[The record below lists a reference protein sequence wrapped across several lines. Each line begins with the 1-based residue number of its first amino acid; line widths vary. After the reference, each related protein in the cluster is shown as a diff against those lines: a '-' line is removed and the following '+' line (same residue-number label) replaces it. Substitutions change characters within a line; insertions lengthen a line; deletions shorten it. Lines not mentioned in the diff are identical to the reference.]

1 MSAVASPVQ
10 PNPEHVLL
18 LAAELKIKVFQV
30 AATAQLFAE
39 GATVPFIARYRKE
52 VTGELDEVQVL
63 AIRDRLE
70 QLRAMDERRA
80 AILASLKDR
89 NLLTPALEKS
99 INAADNLTTLED
111 IYLPFRPKKRT
122 RATIAKE
129 KGLEP
134 LADLV
139 FAQDPAT
146 IPSAAAQPYVGREYV
161 ADDGKNVTAKIE
173 SIEEALAG
181 ARDIIAERV
190 SDDKTARARLRARY
204 QSDAIVSSKVLIGK
218 DTSVEASKF
227 KDYFEWSEPLAKT
240 PSHRILAMRRGEK
253 ESFLMMRVTLPDET
267 TAPAEVEPLFVKSAG
282 PRALPLSPAAN
293 ATKATSATTGTPAP
307 VTGADHVRLAVQDAC
322 KRLLCPAME
331 TEMRLESKKRADE
344 AGIKVFA
351 DNLREL
357 LLAPPLGQKAVM
369 AIDPG
374 FRTGCKVVLL
384 DRQGKLLHNDVV
396 YPDRHEDETRS
407 KLAGFVQFF
416 NVEAIAI
423 GNGTAGRET
432 EAFVRKIA
440 LPPAIQIVMVNESG
454 ASIYSA
460 SEVAREEFPDHDLT
474 VRGAVSIGR
483 RLMDPLAEL
492 VKLDPK
498 SIGVGQ
504 YQHDVDQSALKRS
517 LDDTVISSVNGVGV
531 ELNTASK
538 QLLSYVSGLNAT
550 TAAAIVARRNEKG
563 AFKSRADLKDVPRL
577 GPKAFEQAAGFLRI
591 RDAAHPLDAS
601 SVHPER
607 YALVEKMAADLG
619 ASVADLVRD
628 AKLRSRIALESYVTG
643 DVGLPTLRDIMAEL
657 AKPGRDP
664 REKFEAFSFSDGVNQ
679 PSDLKPGMKLPG
691 IVTNVTA
698 FGAFVD
704 VGVHQDGLVHVS
716 QLADTFVKEP
726 ASVVKP
732 GQKVMVTVTEVD
744 LPRNRI
750 ALSMRSKPELGPK
763 NIGGGGSPGSRGP
776 AGPRPA
782 APAPAPRPAPSVNND
797 WFSAALNKKR

>member
-1 MSAVASPVQ
+1 MRGAESALCSAAFRMSAVATPTTTQ
-10 PNPEHVLL
+10 PNPDHVLR
-18 LAAELKIKVFQV
+18 LASELNIKVFQV
-30 AATAQLFAE
+30 AATAQLLAE

-52 VTGELDEVQVL
+52 ATGELDEVQVT
-63 AIRDRLE
+63 AVRDRLE
-70 QLRAMDERRA
+70 QMRAIDDRRA
-80 AILASLKDR
+80 AILASLKER
-89 NLLTPALEKS
+89 NLLTPALEKA
-99 INAADNLTTLED
+99 IDAADSLTALED

-134 LADLV
+134 LADLL
-139 FAQDPAT
+139 FAQDPSTDPVAT
-146 IPSAAAQPYVGREYV
+146 AQTYVGREYV
-161 ADDGKNVTAKIE
+161 ADDGKNQKSKIE
-173 SIEEALAG
+173 SVEEALAG

-190 SDDKTARARLRARY
+190 SDDKDARAKLRALF
-204 QSDAIVSSKVLIGK
+204 QKDAVVSSKVMMGK
-218 DTSVEASKF
+218 ENDPEAAKF
-227 KDYFEWSEPLAKT
+227 KDYFEWSEPLAKA
-240 PSHRILAMRRGEK
+240 PSHRVLAMRRGEK
-253 ESFLMMRVTLPDET
+253 EMFVLMRVQLPDET
-267 TAPAEVEPLFVKSAG
+267 AAFAAVQALFVKAKN
-282 PRALPLSPAAN
+282 PAADQ
-293 ATKATSATTGTPAP
+293 
-307 VTGADHVRLAVQDAC
+307 VVLAVQDAC
-322 KRLLCPAME
+322 KRLLAPAME

-344 AGIKVFA
+344 AAIKVFA

-357 LLAPPLGQKAVM
+357 LLAAPLGQRAVLG
-369 AIDPG
+369 IDPG

-384 DRQGKLLHNDVV
+384 DRQGKLLHNDVIF
-396 YPDRHEDETRS
+396 PDRETAEA
-407 KLAGFVQFF
+407 KEKVLGFVKFF
-416 NVEAIAI
+416 NVEAVAI

-432 EAFVRKIA
+432 EAFVRA
-440 LPPAIQIVMVNESG
+440 LGLPASIPIVMVNESG

-460 SEVAREEFPDHDLT
+460 SEVAREEFPDHDIT

-517 LDDTVISSVNGVGV
+517 LDDTVVSAVNGVGV

-538 QLLSYVSGLNAT
+538 QLLSYVSGLNAA
-550 TAAAIVARRNEKG
+550 TAAAIVGRRNEKG
-563 AFKSRADLKDVPRL
+563 PFKSRAELKEVPRL

-591 RDAAHPLDAS
+591 RDGAHPLDAS
-601 SVHPER
+601 AVHPER
-607 YALVEKMAADLG
+607 YALVEKMAADIG
-619 ASVADLVRD
+619 ATVADLMRD
-628 AKLRSRIALESYVTG
+628 AKLRAKIKLESYVTA
-643 DVGLPTLRDIMAEL
+643 DVGLPTLTDIMAEL

-664 REKFEAFSFSDGVNQ
+664 RQKFEAFSFAEGVNK
-679 PSDLKPGMKLPG
+679 PTDLKPGMKLPG

-744 LPRNRI
+744 LARNRI
-750 ALSMRSKPELGPK
+750 ALSMRSKPEIGPK
-763 NIGGGGSPGSRGP
+763 SPAGSGPRSPGASRPGGP
-776 AGPRPA
+776 AGANR
-782 APAPAPRPAPSVNND
+782 PAPAPRPPQSLTGD